1 MEGIAFKPSHM
12 YGFIFSFVLLLVGF
26 QSYFR
31 PLFLS
36 LSLSLSLSLFLS
48 LSHAKI
54 KTLNAKRHVISLG
67 TCTLS
72 LVKDLLY
79 CLFVVTENVC

>member
-26 QSYFR
+26 QSYFG

-36 LSLSLSLSLFLS
+36 LSLSD
-48 LSHAKI
+48 AKI
-54 KTLNAKRHVISLG
+54 KTLNTKRHVISLG
-67 TCTLS
+67 TCTSS
-72 LVKDLLY
+72 LVKDLLH

>member
-26 QSYFR
+26 QSYFG
-31 PLFLS
+31 
-36 LSLSLSLSLFLS
+36 SLSLSLSLFLS

-54 KTLNAKRHVISLG
+54 KTLNAKKHIISLG
-67 TCTLS
+67 TCTSS
-72 LVKDLLY
+72 LVKDLLH
-79 CLFVVTENVC
+79 CFFVVIENLC

>member
-36 LSLSLSLSLFLS
+36 LSLS

>member
-26 QSYFR
+26 QSYFG

-36 LSLSLSLSLFLS
+36 LS

-54 KTLNAKRHVISLG
+54 KTLNTKRHVISLG
-67 TCTLS
+67 TCTSS
-72 LVKDLLY
+72 LVKDLLH

>member
-26 QSYFR
+26 QSYFG
-31 PLFLS
+31 PLFFS
-36 LSLSLSLSLFLS
+36 LSLS

-54 KTLNAKRHVISLG
+54 KTLNTKRHVISLG
-67 TCTLS
+67 TCTSS
-72 LVKDLLY
+72 LVKDLLH